1 MGRKIIDLSLDIY
14 HSAPTFPLD
23 PKCAVIVHH
32 TVDSMGYNI
41 SQLVMSTHQGTH
53 LDAPFHFLDEGK
65 TVEQLDLDK
74 CIGEALLVDLTHK
87 RPKEPIT
94 VDDFMPVADRIG
106 EGTRLIYRTDWHK
119 QYPQKHYFSDF
130 PYMTVELARWL
141 AERKIGL
148 IGMDVPTP
156 NPTDFD
162 PVHKILLGAEIVIVE
177 GLARL
182 GDIGAER
189 FFFMAAPLRI
199 AGRDGSPVRA
209 LAMLE
214 SIGDTGGPL

>member
-1 MGRKIIDLSLDIY
+1 MNGNIVDLSLDIY
-14 HSAPTFPLD
+14 HAAPTFPLD

-53 LDAPFHFLDEGK
+53 LDAPFHFLDDGK
-65 TVEQLDLDK
+65 TVEQLDLNK
-74 CIGEALLVDLTHK
+74 CIGDALLVDLSHK
-87 RPKEPIT
+87 KPKEAIT
-94 VDDFMPVADRIG
+94 IEDFASAAHRIG
-106 EGTRLIYRTDWHK
+106 EGTRLIYRTDWFR

-130 PYMTVELARWL
+130 PYMTIELAEWL
-141 AERKIGL
+141 AERKIAM

-162 PVHKILLGAEIVIVE
+162 PVHKILLKAEIVIVE
-177 GLARL
+177 GLANL
-182 GDIGAER
+182 GDIGADE

-199 AGRDGSPVRA
+199 KGRDGSPVRA
-209 LAMLE
+209 LA
-214 SIGDTGGPL
+214 IRK

>member
-1 MGRKIIDLSLDIY
+1 MSGKIIDLSLDIY

-32 TVDSMGYNI
+32 TVESMGYNI

-53 LDAPFHFLDEGK
+53 LDAPFHFLDDGK
-65 TVEQLDLDK
+65 TVDQLDLNK
-74 CIGEALLVDLTHK
+74 CIGDALLVDLSGK
-87 RPKEPIT
+87 KAKEPIT
-94 VDDFMPVADRIG
+94 VADFAPYADRIV
-106 EGTRLIYRTDWHK
+106 EGTRLIYRTDWYK
-119 QYPQKHYFSDF
+119 EFPSKHYFTDF
-130 PYMTVELARWL
+130 PYMTVELAEWL
-141 AERKIGL
+141 AERKIAL

-182 GDIGAER
+182 GDIGTDE

-209 LAMLE
+209 LAMRK
-214 SIGDTGGPL
+214 